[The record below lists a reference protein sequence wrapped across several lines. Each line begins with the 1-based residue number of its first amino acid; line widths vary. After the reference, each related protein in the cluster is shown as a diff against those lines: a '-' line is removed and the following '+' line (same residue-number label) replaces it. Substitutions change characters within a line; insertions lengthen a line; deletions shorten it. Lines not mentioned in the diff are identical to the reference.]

1 MIGSITTFLQINNKY
16 HRHKITGYY
25 VPIIINYLLSTVINC
40 DPEPK
45 IHVVQETTKVKSLLQ
60 SYNHIGFN
68 DNHWEP
74 SAQLILCVHVHF
86 LRNIKKCL
94 SLAAMGLQIIK
105 LVCLNCYLPHIS
117 SIQFTIRIPISCLT
131 WIICSVNVLLSRS
144 DYAILISNICNYRFW
159 NAYQYYWMKC
169 LCA

>member
-1 MIGSITTFLQINNKY
+1 MKFPSLPTGHSITTVRAIEKFKMIGSITIFLQINNKY

-25 VPIIINYLLSTVINC
+25 VPMIITYLLSTVINC

-74 SAQLILCVHVHF
+74 SAQLITMCAHAF
-86 LRNIKKCL
+86 FERQINMSFIGRNRI
-94 SLAAMGLQIIK
+94 AIYQVGL
-105 LVCLNCYLPHIS
+105 LEL
-117 SIQFTIRIPISCLT
+117 
-131 WIICSVNVLLSRS
+131 
-144 DYAILISNICNYRFW
+144 
-159 NAYQYYWMKC
+159 
-169 LCA
+169 

>member
-1 MIGSITTFLQINNKY
+1 MIGSITTFLQINSKY

-25 VPIIINYLLSTVINC
+25 VPMIITYLLSTVINC

-74 SAQLILCVHVHF
+74 SAQLITMRARAFFEKHKKMSFIGRNGIANYQVSLLELLFASHKLNTIYYQDSNILPHMNNLFSQCSIITVW
-86 LRNIKKCL
+86 LRNT
-94 SLAAMGLQIIK
+94 
-105 LVCLNCYLPHIS
+105 N
-117 SIQFTIRIPISCLT
+117 
-131 WIICSVNVLLSRS
+131 
-144 DYAILISNICNYRFW
+144 
-159 NAYQYYWMKC
+159 
-169 LCA
+169 